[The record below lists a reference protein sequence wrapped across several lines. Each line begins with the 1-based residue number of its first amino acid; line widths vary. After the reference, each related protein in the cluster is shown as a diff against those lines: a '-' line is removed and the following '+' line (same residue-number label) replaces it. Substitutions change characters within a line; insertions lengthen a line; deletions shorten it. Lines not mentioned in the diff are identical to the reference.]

1 MTPFIAFLEKA
12 SSIVATFRHVHLT
25 MMSPSDALSPADS
38 IDMRW
43 SPSVLGEPA
52 WTQLKYGKSS
62 ACPFAQ
68 QMMKRL
74 GMSATPQALHLL
86 LEMLVSLLCWSSRL
100 QDGQCAQVG
109 KRTTGM
115 SGPFSLAGG
124 IRKPFT

>member
-1 MTPFIAFLEKA
+1 MT
-12 SSIVATFRHVHLT
+12 
-25 MMSPSDALSPADS
+25 MSASDAVSPAESMD
-38 IDMRW
+38 IRC
-43 SPSVLGEPA
+43 SPSVRGEPA

-62 ACPFAQ
+62 TWPFAQ

-74 GMSATPQALHLL
+74 GMSATPQALHSFRK
-86 LEMLVSLLCWSSRL
+86 MLVSLLCRSSRL

-124 IRKPFT
+124 MRKPFT